1 MCNCNPEKV
10 DYPQNYEWGPRIWNV
25 LHGLS
30 LRAGTNQIAMMRED
44 EMRTWEKII
53 TSTGPM
59 LPCEDCR
66 GHYAAWLLAH
76 PVKPLSLMG
85 YSEKGEWI
93 RRWFYDLHTSVNQRL
108 QKPSL
113 EYDQLR
119 SQYATVTISEELK
132 TLDALI
138 VRALKVGGGGTS
150 LLKYKEWLKHISMV
164 RSFY

>member
-30 LRAGTNQIAMMRED
+30 LRAGTNQIMMMRDD

-59 LPCEDCR
+59 LPCEECR
-66 GHYAAWLLAH
+66 GHYAGWLASH
-76 PVKPLSLMG
+76 PVKPLSSLG
-85 YSEKGEWI
+85 YSEKGDWI

-108 QKPSL
+108 GKQNL
-113 EYDQLR
+113 AYEELR
-119 SQYATVTISEELK
+119 GRYANVNISDELK
-132 TLDALI
+132 TLDGLI
-138 VRALKVGGGGTS
+138 TRALKVGGGTS
-150 LLKYKEWLKHISMV
+150 LLKYREWLKHIAMV

>member
-10 DYPQNYEWGPRIWNV
+10 DYPQNYEWGPRVWNV

-30 LRAGTNQIAMMRED
+30 LRAGTNQITMLRED

-59 LPCEDCR
+59 LPCEECR
-66 GHYAAWLLAH
+66 GHYASWLAAH
-76 PVKPLSLMG
+76 PVKPLSTMG

-93 RRWFYDLHTSVNQRL
+93 RRWFYDLHTNVNQRL
-108 QKPSL
+108 KKPNL

-119 SQYATVTISEELK
+119 ARYNGVNISEEMK
-132 TLDALI
+132 TLEALI
-138 VRALKVGGGGTS
+138 IRALKVGGGTS